1 MESVLTNT
9 IIVPEANGHPAG
21 LFLTSGTFSWTLNP
35 DGTERTLFSGT
46 GKVTDVC
53 ALLAP

>member
-1 MESVLTNT
+1 MLQTQSTYRV
-9 IIVPEANGHPAG
+9 V
-21 LFLTSGTFSWTLNP
+21 TSGTFSWTLHP